1 MKASFKTGA
10 IALAFLVLGFELALF
25 VHRAAVERVVA
36 NRDRPDTVYVVQGAG
51 SRVSGPQAD
60 RFAAPPSRA
69 GPLPLHP
76 WADMASEG
84 STPSAAARA
93 NFLNR
98 WPTNIA
104 LLSCT

>member
-69 GPLPLHP
+69 GPLPLQP
-76 WADMASEG
+76 REAMSPEEE
-84 STPSAAARA
+84 PAAG
-93 NFLNR
+93 
-98 WPTNIA
+98 
-104 LLSCT
+104 LLSFRGGCEADEGIPL